1 MSVKAGGEH
10 DFAERVISE
19 NDFPVLHVLHVD
31 RQLKLGLLEISI
43 SRPHVTIYISRL
55 CIGTCLLKLHPK
67 ITHFVVFWVQ

>member
-19 NDFPVLHVLHVD
+19 KDFPVLLLHVD

-55 CIGTCLLKLHPK
+55 CTGTCLLKLHPK
-67 ITHFVVFWVQ
+67 ITHFAAFWVQ